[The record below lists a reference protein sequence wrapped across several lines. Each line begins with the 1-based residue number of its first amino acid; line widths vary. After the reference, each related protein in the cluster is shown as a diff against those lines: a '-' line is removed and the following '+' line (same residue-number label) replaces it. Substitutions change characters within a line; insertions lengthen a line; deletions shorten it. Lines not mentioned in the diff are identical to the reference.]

1 MANSGP
7 TPQPSKLPLL
17 PRLPGCLLVMLLLV
31 LLASTTASAHDR
43 LSDQVPA
50 PIATSDDPHC
60 HHGHPQ
66 ERPTLAALRA
76 HTADAEPVAL
86 APLSQ
91 PTAAAPR
98 TRLPRL
104 SSPGQ
109 VMAPPPPLYLLTQR
123 FRS

>member
-7 TPQPSKLPLL
+7 TPQPSELSPL
-17 PRLPGCLLVMLLLV
+17 PRLPGCLLVMLLIV
-31 LLASTTASAHDR
+31 LLASATASAHDR
-43 LSDQVPA
+43 LSDQVSA
-50 PIATSDDPHC
+50 PIATSDDPLC

-91 PTAAAPR
+91 PSAAAPR

>member
-1 MANSGP
+1 MVNSVP
-7 TPQPSKLPLL
+7 TPQPSKLSPL
-17 PRLPGCLLVMLLLV
+17 PRLSGCLLVMLLLV

-50 PIATSDDPHC
+50 PIATSDGPHC